1 MVWKKICEIFAN
13 GREFQGYLLGEDRE
27 EVVIQ
32 EISLL
37 FWFCN
42 SVSIFLQCFD
52 NCKISFLMFDKSI
65 DFFFKIEKF
74 SSVEFSF

>member
-1 MVWKKICEIFAN
+1 MVWKKICEIFAD

-27 EVVIQ
+27 EVIIQ
-32 EISLL
+32 EISLW

-52 NCKISFLMFDKSI
+52 TCEISFLMFDKSI
-65 DFFFKIEKF
+65 DFF
-74 SSVEFSF
+74 SR